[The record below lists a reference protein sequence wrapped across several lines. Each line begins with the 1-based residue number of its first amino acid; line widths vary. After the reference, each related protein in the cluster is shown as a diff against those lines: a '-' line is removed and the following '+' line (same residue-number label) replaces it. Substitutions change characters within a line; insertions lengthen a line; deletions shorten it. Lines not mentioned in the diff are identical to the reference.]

1 MKHKHLSIL
10 VLMFAVLFPTK
21 SFAYVLPKDLPT
33 IEALI
38 ALHKAIKKDEDQA
51 LTRVATSF
59 GEQSL
64 ITKGANKF
72 NDVRTALDTRLSN
85 ANSYLVLAG
94 AISSTANSLYQLVRD
109 YKDFTSHT
117 FKYVSDKPFVAWYY
131 TDANVA
137 IAREIKH
144 CYKLYATVAA
154 SGINLM
160 KASMDEKLNLVLT
173 LKTSIDRVRGIIDN
187 ANLYCYLVTNCGWK
201 PDYIWE
207 ILNSNVKDEIVN
219 KVINQWN
226 KGYAS

>member
-1 MKHKHLSIL
+1 MIHKKLYIL
-10 VLMFAVLFPTK
+10 CLMSLFFLPVK

-38 ALHKAIKKDEDQA
+38 ALHKAIKKDEDLA
-51 LTRVATSF
+51 LKRVATSF

-72 NDVRTALDTRLSN
+72 NDVRTTLDTRLSN

-109 YKDFTSHT
+109 YKNFTSHT

-144 CYKLYATVAA
+144 CYKLYTTVAA

-173 LKTSIDRVRGIIDN
+173 LKTAIDKARAIIDN
-187 ANLYCYLVTNCGWK
+187 ANLYCYLVTNCDWK

-207 ILNSNVKDEIVN
+207 ILNSTVKEEIADRI
-219 KVINQWN
+219 INQWN
-226 KGYAS
+226 KGYAI